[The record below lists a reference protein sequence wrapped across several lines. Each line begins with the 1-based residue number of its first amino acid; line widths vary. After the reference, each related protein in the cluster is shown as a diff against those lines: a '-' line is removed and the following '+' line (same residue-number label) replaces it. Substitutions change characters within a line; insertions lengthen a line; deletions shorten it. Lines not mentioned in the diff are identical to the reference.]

1 MTNSL
6 TTICQD
12 CLNKIPDKTI
22 IKYTIPESNVGPAY
36 TAMLCQNCI
45 NKREKK

>member
-6 TTICQD
+6 TTTCQD

-22 IKYTIPESNVGPAY
+22 IRYNILESNVGPAY